1 MIHTSNMVNR
11 QIWPEEV
18 QPVEKLA
25 FEHVEPKYVK
35 VVIAR
40 ITLVYLLLMGCATLI
55 LTSDYSHKMTVFIA
69 GEIVLALAYVIN
81 VAMSAKIFA
90 FKGYALRDHD
100 ITYRSGIFFPK
111 TTTVPFSKIQQVTV
125 RMNPVSR
132 IFGLYYVDVV
142 NGTQNALNQITIP
155 GLFHHRARQIETLL
169 ISEIKPAA
177 EEETSTRKSISADE

>member
-1 MIHTSNMVNR
+1 MVNR
-11 QIWPEEV
+11 QIWPDEV
-18 QPVEKLA
+18 QPVEKLV

-55 LTSDYSHKMTVFIA
+55 LTSDYSHKTAIFIA

-81 VAMSAKIFA
+81 IAMSAKIFS
-90 FKGYALRDHD
+90 FKGYAIRNRD

-111 TTTVPFSKIQQVTV
+111 TTTVPFCKIQQVTV

-132 IFGLYYVDVV
+132 IFGLYYIDIV
-142 NGTQNALNQITIP
+142 NGTQNELNQITIP
-155 GLFHHRARQIETLL
+155 GLSHDRARQIETLL
-169 ISEIKPAA
+169 ISEIKPTDT
-177 EEETSTRKSISADE
+177 EETLSN

>member
-1 MIHTSNMVNR
+1 MVNR
-11 QIWPEEV
+11 QIWPDEV
-18 QPVEKLA
+18 QPVEKLT

-40 ITLVYLLLMGCATLI
+40 ITLVYLLLMGCATLV
-55 LTSDYSHKMTVFIA
+55 LTSGYEHEVAMLIVIET
-69 GEIVLALAYVIN
+69 VLALAYVIN
-81 VAMSAKIFA
+81 VAMSAKIFD
-90 FKGYALRDHD
+90 FKGYALRNRD

-132 IFGLYYVDVV
+132 IFGLYYVDIV

-155 GLFHHRARQIETLL
+155 GLSHDRARQIETLL
-169 ISEIKPAA
+169 ISEIKPAVA
-177 EEETSTRKSISADE
+177 EEPATGKNASADE

>member
-11 QIWPEEV
+11 QIWPDEV

-111 TTTVPFSKIQQVTV
+111 TTKGRKRRSIVT
-125 RMNPVSR
+125 
-132 IFGLYYVDVV
+132 
-142 NGTQNALNQITIP
+142 
-155 GLFHHRARQIETLL
+155 
-169 ISEIKPAA
+169 AA
-177 EEETSTRKSISADE
+177 TTATSTIECKSCMFHSLLYGILHLQFFPQNGEKNRYRDH